1 MTKLFSL
8 VILIFTLMTH
18 PILLL
23 VIFLNM
29 DSFDLEQNVFGPT
42 HNHGHTLDLIFTLGV
57 KVSILECL
65 DIPISDHK
73 CITFTCE
80 LQSATYVPPCVVC
93 KRTLNEQS
101 TPKFCAFFSHN
112 AAEILKSPHLN
123 EMVDRFN
130 YLCSST
136 LELLL
141 SKIEAK

>member
-1 MTKLFSL
+1 MINYDKVVLFGDINIHIDDPSN
-8 VILIFTLMTH
+8 TLACD
-18 PILLL
+18 
-23 VIFLNM
+23 F
-29 DSFDLEQNVFGPT
+29 FKYGP
-42 HNHGHTLDLIFTLGV
+42 NHGHTLDLIFTLGV

-93 KRTLNEQS
+93 TRTLNEQS